1 MTVELDYGVPTCYW
15 LFRCKEK
22 YLVTNAGNFSLMI
35 VKLESLLLH
44 KKGRNAPWNAQVSF
58 KVIPEHTRSFLEL
71 TPINLLVHFCIF
83 ANHKRFYYVKLCV
96 ALVHH
101 YLSLIMSI
109 FLLKKTKALF
119 QYSCFRSLTYMHAI
133 CTHLLFIQQC
143 STLTGI
149 SLILLS
155 LTTMLHLTVFHRC
168 FVNLSE
174 MILEPYWL
182 FFSRLQTIC
191 ASISSSAKSPT
202 SLYSCS

>member
-1 MTVELDYGVPTCYW
+1 MTVELDYRVPTCYW

-83 ANHKRFYYVKLCV
+83 ANHKRFYYVKLCI

-109 FLLKKTKALF
+109 FLLKKNKSPLP
-119 QYSCFRSLTYMHAI
+119 
-133 CTHLLFIQQC
+133 
-143 STLTGI
+143 
-149 SLILLS
+149 ILLLQVLDLHACHLYS
-155 LTTMLHLTVFHRC
+155 SPFHTTMQHS
-168 FVNLSE
+168 NWY
-174 MILEPYWL
+174 ILNFAVTDNY
-182 FFSRLQTIC
+182 
-191 ASISSSAKSPT
+191 ASSDSFP
-202 SLYSCS
+202 

>member
-58 KVIPEHTRSFLEL
+58 KFIPEHTWSFLEL
-71 TPINLLVHFCIF
+71 TPVNLLVHFCIF
-83 ANHKRFYYVKLCV
+83 ANHKRFYYVKLCI

-109 FLLKKTKALF
+109 FLLKNQKPSSNTLASGPRPTCMPFVLISFSHNNAAL
-119 QYSCFRSLTYMHAI
+119 
-133 CTHLLFIQQC
+133 
-143 STLTGI
+143 
-149 SLILLS
+149 
-155 LTTMLHLTVFHRC
+155 
-168 FVNLSE
+168 
-174 MILEPYWL
+174 
-182 FFSRLQTIC
+182 
-191 ASISSSAKSPT
+191 
-202 SLYSCS
+202 